1 MKKNMGK
8 LDRAI
13 RTVLAILFIAS
24 YALGFVSGL
33 LGSVVLVLAVVFLLT
48 RVISFGPLYTLLGL
62 TTCKSEK

>member
-48 RVISFGPLYTLLGL
+48 SVISFCPLYTLLGL